1 MATPAEI
8 VKRWDARI
16 KREAAAAR
24 AKASFAN
31 DNRPKE
37 PDGIIFVDGQPMAY
51 WLPAGAPVDQP
62 DEKKAIA

>member
-8 VKRWDARI
+8 VKRWDARLA
-16 KREAAAAR
+16 REAAAAR
-24 AKASFAN
+24 AKATFAN
-31 DNRPKE
+31 DNAERE
-37 PDGIIFVDGQPMAY
+37 PDGVVMVNGQPMAF